1 MKRAGFISLIASLPI
16 LFTACANLGRAP
28 KPASVSNSA
37 VIGKKEMTER
47 LTGKIWLLT
56 GIFMEGEYVII
67 PPEHGGFTAVYFE
80 TAETMNGRV
89 NDKNISGTWSLQES
103 SAAGEWPFRA
113 ALPAKPT
120 APPKNQAERFAAAF
134 TESLRQARYLKT
146 GKDSFRLLDGGKKVL
161 LEFVY
166 QNDSL

>member
-1 MKRAGFISLIASLPI
+1 MKRAGFISLIASI
-16 LFTACANLGRAP
+16 LILL
-28 KPASVSNSA
+28 ASCSTLNRDSRSGA
-37 VIGKKEMTER
+37 ALQSTVIGKKEMTER

-80 TAETMNGRV
+80 TAETVNGRV

-113 ALPAKPT
+113 ALPAKPA

-166 QNDSL
+166 QKDSL